1 MTDSDGSPKYRLE
14 PATRPVLDKTHAVRL
29 SMAISLKRIADSL
42 GMLESRLV
50 PTVVPMTAPEI
61 LQMMGRVGQEPR
73 NLDGTD
79 LDPTT

>member
-14 PATRPVLDKTHAVRL
+14 PSTRSVLSKEHAVQL
-29 SMAISLKRIADSL
+29 SIAISMKRIADSL
-42 GMLESRLV
+42 GVLESRLV